1 MKIMVLGASGIG
13 NQMATALA
21 LHLAL
26 KQVEIVT
33 VESIED
39 TDPNDGDVLIC
50 DDNDIVY
57 NRHVYCGH
65 PLANIGESVFPQ
77 EIRILERDNSFRG
90 GSRGKGGKIKYARK

>member
-1 MKIMVLGASGIG
+1 MVLGAISAG

-21 LHLAL
+21 LHLAS

-33 VESIED
+33 IESIED
-39 TDPNDGDVLIC
+39 VDPNDGDVLIC
-50 DDNDIVY
+50 DSHNDIIY
-57 NRHVYCGH
+57 KSSGYCGH

-77 EIRILERDNSFRG
+77 EVRVPERDNSFRG